1 MSSSR
6 YVWHFAWTH
15 LLLSYL
21 CQVKKQSIH
30 LINDL
35 LSTYNGQRLKECSL
49 PTPTKE
55 KEADSKQHWYLV
67 DIYKYTD

>member
-1 MSSSR
+1 ME
-6 YVWHFAWTH
+6 
-15 LLLSYL
+15 
-21 CQVKKQSIH
+21 KQSIH

-55 KEADSKQHWYLV
+55 KEADSKQPWCLA
-67 DIYKYTD
+67 DIYKYID